1 VNAGVPVVVKKL
13 VGHLDNSACPLI
25 TVDIQ
30 MTLTTPANAPG
41 AVPVIMEFGFLGGF
55 PGLPKRPPPAGPTW
69 QQQVLAKGWG
79 YAILSPA
86 SIQADNGAG
95 LTQGIIGLVN
105 RGQPRK
111 LDDWGALRAWAWGA
125 SRALD
130 YLETDRA
137 VDARRVGIE
146 GVSRYGKAA
155 LVTMAYDR
163 RFAIAF
169 IGSSGAGGAK
179 LHRRNFGELV
189 ENVAGPGEYHWMAG
203 NYLKYAG
210 PLSWNDLPVDS
221 HELIALCAPRP
232 VFIGSGS
239 PQAGDGWV
247 DAKGMFLA
255 AAGAGPVYR
264 LLGAKDLGTREYPAP
279 ETALTDGEVA
289 FRQHAGG
296 HTSGPNWPAFL
307 TFASRYFQAR

>member
-1 VNAGVPVVVKKL
+1 
-13 VGHLDNSACPLI
+13 
-25 TVDIQ
+25 
-30 MTLTTPANAPG
+30 
-41 AVPVIMEFGFLGGF
+41 
-55 PGLPKRPPPAGPTW
+55 
-69 QQQVLAKGWG
+69 
-79 YAILSPA
+79 
-86 SIQADNGAG
+86 
-95 LTQGIIGLVN
+95 
-105 RGQPRK
+105 
-111 LDDWGALRAWAWGA
+111 
-125 SRALD
+125 
-130 YLETDRA
+130 
-137 VDARRVGIE
+137 
-146 GVSRYGKAA
+146 
-155 LVTMAYDR
+155 MAYDR

-179 LHRRNFGELV
+179 LHRRNFGEMV
-189 ENVAGPGEYHWMAG
+189 ENVAAPNEYHWMAG

-264 LLGAKDLGTREYPAP
+264 LLGAKDLGTREYPPP
-279 ETALTDGEVA
+279 ETALIDGDVA
-289 FRQHAGG
+289 FRQHGGG

-307 TFASRYFQAR
+307 TFAGRYFQGR